1 LHNVYCTSCHFALT
15 VFYRENKHE
24 ELVFRLELCIDEK
37 LDMDVR
43 GVDIVIQQDLATHLG
58 LFGRNG
64 IRHIGPSPLRKII
77 HSINNAGDI
86 MVKQR
91 EEMIDI
97 LVNVDKE
104 ENPDTED
111 GEAITRINEKIKL
124 NLESSADLTQWL
136 EGTRKK
142 FKKLKFNVYKSVC
155 ILGSTGIFGGL
166 VTYVGDIGTD
176 SYFTHAMKSLYES
189 SLANKT
195 SNCSAVLEERMEW
208 KVFKACRQASA
219 SFNPLNCSNQLD
231 LAVQDSNCLMS
242 EENRFLNPDTFLQIS
257 NFSLMAI
264 ILPLIVLILC
274 GVTFAYQR
282 KKWWTVF
289 IFFPPVA
296 KLVGFIAE
304 SKLQRCLGEPKSK
317 ENEEKIQGLKQE
329 IEEQQEIINL
339 GMEIEANVESS
350 FQFSFQMLYSLPILV
365 LMYSK
370 SQAQSSSILNKF
382 LTEKTLS
389 ILLSFISIGYSF
401 VNIREESCV
410 FLFYLC
416 LGAEE
421 WSKLNFNVR

>member
-1 LHNVYCTSCHFALT
+1 
-15 VFYRENKHE
+15 
-24 ELVFRLELCIDEK
+24 
-37 LDMDVR
+37 
-43 GVDIVIQQDLATHLG
+43 
-58 LFGRNG
+58 
-64 IRHIGPSPLRKII
+64 
-77 HSINNAGDI
+77 

-91 EEMIDI
+91 EELIDI
-97 LVNVDKE
+97 LVKVDKE

-142 FKKLKFNVYKSVC
+142 FKKQKFDVTKSIC
-155 ILGSTGIFGGL
+155 LGSTALFGG
-166 VTYVGDIGTD
+166 VGMYVGDIGTD
-176 SYFTHAMKSLYES
+176 SYFTHAMKSLYGS

-195 SNCSAVLEERMEW
+195 SNCSAVLEERMDE
-208 KVFKACRQASA
+208 VVKACRQASA
-219 SFNPLNCSNQLD
+219 SFNPLNCTNQLG
-231 LAVQDSNCLMS
+231 LAVQDSSCLMS

-257 NFSLMAI
+257 NISLMAI
-264 ILPLIVLILC
+264 ILPLIVFILC
-274 GVTFAYQR
+274 GITFAYHR

-304 SKLQRCLGEPKSK
+304 SKLQRCLGNPKSK

-329 IEEQQEIINL
+329 IEEQKEIINL

-350 FQFSFQMLYSLPILV
+350 FQFSFQMLYSLPMLV
-365 LMYSK
+365 LMYAK
-370 SQAQSSSILNKF
+370 SQAQSSSILDRF
-382 LTEKTLS
+382 LTSKTLS

-410 FLFYLC
+410 FILFVC
-416 LGAEE
+416 GGQR
-421 WSKLNFNVR
+421 NGPT